1 MRIKVSGNY
10 LIKYFSN
17 RFSITVRR
25 AANVALFFLICEGL
39 IAEYNN
45 IRALWVVRDHMITP
59 ESIDKVLT
67 FAKIN
72 NYNHLFVQVR
82 GRGDAYYQSNL
93 VPRSHLLKNSKFDPL
108 GYILKKSG
116 DLKNIKVHAWL
127 NVYYLWSS
135 AQKPSQNDHLLL
147 NHPEWLDTNK
157 PDIMDVPHVM
167 EKMKKD
173 KKFNGEGFYLAP
185 AHPEVDA
192 HLQNVVTELL
202 QNYSLDGIHFDY
214 IRYHDRGWG
223 MNPTGLKFFLNYSSG
238 NMPGLP
244 SLQVQNKPT
253 FSEYKKSAI
262 TKFLKKSSTRIKAYQ
277 PKCIISAAVKPNL
290 ESAHA
295 VFGQEWDKWLSYGYI
310 DWAVPMNY
318 TGNNN
323 IFSNNIKMMKEKIA
337 QENLNQIIMGIG
349 IYNQNPGSS
358 AQKVKIIN
366 NEKLGGYS
374 MFSYTVF
381 SEKPSYLKSLL
392 KYLK

>member
-1 MRIKVSGNY
+1 MKE
-10 LIKYFSN
+10 
-17 RFSITVRR
+17 
-25 AANVALFFLICEGL
+25 FFLIFEDL
-39 IAEYNN
+39 VAEYNN
-45 IRALWVVRDHMITP
+45 IRALWVVRDHMVTS
-59 ESIDKVLT
+59 ESIDKVLA

-93 VPRSHLLKNSKFDPL
+93 VPRSHLLKNSNFDPL
-108 GYILKKSG
+108 DYILEKSS
-116 DLKNIKVHAWL
+116 DFKNIKIHAWL

-135 AQKPSQNDHLLL
+135 SQKPSQNDHLLL

-157 PDIMDVPHVM
+157 PDIMDVPLVM

-185 AHPEVDA
+185 SHPEVDA
-192 HLQNVVTELL
+192 HLQNVITELL

-277 PKCIISAAVKPNL
+277 PNCIISAAVKPNL

-337 QENLNQIIMGIG
+337 KENLNQIIMGIG

-358 AQKVKIIN
+358 AQKMKIIN
-366 NEKLGGYS
+366 SEKLGGYS

-381 SEKPSYLKSLL
+381 NEKPAYLKSLL

>member
-10 LIKYFSN
+10 LITYFSN
-17 RFSITVRR
+17 LFSITLGR
-25 AANVALFFLICEGL
+25 AAYVALFFLICEGL
-39 IAEYNN
+39 MAEYNN

-93 VPRSHLLKNSKFDPL
+93 VPRSHLLKNSNFDPL

-157 PDIMDVPHVM
+157 PDMMDVPLVM

-185 AHPEVDA
+185 SHPEVDA

-214 IRYHDRGWG
+214 IRYHDRGW
-223 MNPTGLKFFLNYSSG
+223 
-238 NMPGLP
+238 
-244 SLQVQNKPT
+244 
-253 FSEYKKSAI
+253 
-262 TKFLKKSSTRIKAYQ
+262 
-277 PKCIISAAVKPNL
+277 
-290 ESAHA
+290 
-295 VFGQEWDKWLSYGYI
+295 
-310 DWAVPMNY
+310 
-318 TGNNN
+318 
-323 IFSNNIKMMKEKIA
+323 
-337 QENLNQIIMGIG
+337 
-349 IYNQNPGSS
+349 
-358 AQKVKIIN
+358 
-366 NEKLGGYS
+366 
-374 MFSYTVF
+374 
-381 SEKPSYLKSLL
+381 
-392 KYLK
+392 